1 MKKLFLL
8 CLSLAA
14 ALGAVAEITVCGVG
28 YDDNGHFDCPF
39 IKSGSITWDE
49 GSRTL
54 TLINAVVEYSSES
67 PYDYINPIRVTED
80 ATNIVIQGECKLTTT
95 GFNALSIDGTNS
107 KNVTIQ
113 GNGSL
118 STSSTLMGIY
128 LKCARLT
135 IKDITLQTSKGI
147 RNNGDGVLCAL
158 KFNNAQA
165 DINGVVEH
173 IGEAITFTNCAIT
186 YPADAY
192 IDHDDYGYYIAD
204 GSGNTA
210 NHIIISRS
218 SGIKGDVNGDGEVNI
233 ADVNTVIDVILG
245 GSGSNTSG
253 DVNADGEINIAD
265 VNAVI
270 EIVLSGGSPQSK
282 HEYVDLGLPSGTLW
296 ATCNIGANRPE
307 DYGDYFAWGETE
319 PKDYCD
325 WSTYKWCNGSYKTLT
340 KYCKSYN
347 YGYKSFVDN
356 KTELD
361 IDDDAASVNW
371 DPSWRMPTIEQLSE
385 LIESSIWQWTQRN
398 GVNGLLVTGPNG
410 KYFFLPAS
418 GCRNDSTLNDVDSCG
433 YYWTRT
439 ISNGASFGGTRLRF
453 DSGYVDRASSNR
465 SYGFTV
471 RPVHVTQD

>member
-1 MKKLFLL
+1 MKKLVLL
-8 CLSLAA
+8 CLSLVA

-28 YDDNGHFDCPF
+28 YDDNGHFYCPF

-54 TLINAVVEYSSES
+54 TLNNAVVEYSSES

-107 KNVTIQ
+107 KNVTIK

-158 KFNNAQA
+158 KFDNAQA

-233 ADVNTVIDVILG
+233 ADVNAVIDLVLRG
-245 GSGSNTSG
+245 GSNTAA
-253 DVNADGEINIAD
+253 DVNQDGEINIAD

-270 EIVLSGGSPQSK
+270 EIVLNGSAPQQD

-296 ATCNIGANRPE
+296 ATCNVGANRPE
-307 DYGDYFAWGETE
+307 DYGDYFAWGETT
-319 PKDYCD
+319 PKEEYNLD
-325 WSTYKWCNGSYKTLT
+325 TYKWGYYDENRKLHLT
-340 KYCKSYN
+340 KYNMTSA
-347 YGYKSFVDN
+347 YGPIDN
-356 KTELD
+356 KNELD
-361 IDDDAASVNW
+361 PEDDAAYVNW
-371 DPSWRMPTIEQLSE
+371 GPSWRMPSKDQLSE
-385 LIESSIWQWTQRN
+385 LASQCYWQWTTRN
-398 GVNGLLVTGPNG
+398 EVAGLLVTGPNG
-410 KYFFLPAS
+410 NTLFWPTAGYRSNTMLYSSYFEGLYWS
-418 GCRNDSTLNDVDSCG
+418 RTLYYSYSDGAYRIRIGEGMHNCNIYNRYFG
-433 YYWTRT
+433 Y
-439 ISNGASFGGTRLRF
+439 S
-453 DSGYVDRASSNR
+453 
-465 SYGFTV
+465 V
-471 RPVHVTQD
+471 RPVRVTQN